1 MREVVIVNGV
11 RTPQGKFGG
20 SLKNISASDL
30 GKTVI
35 KGLFDKIDAK
45 PKVSEE
51 QKSIRPKK
59 FRSTDKAVIE
69 EKYWDWDEDAQNL
82 DLDEI
87 IMGNVLQGG
96 QGQNP
101 TRQASIK
108 AGIPKEVPAYTV
120 NKVCGSGSKAI
131 TLAAD
136 AISSGNEEAIVAGG
150 MESMSSAPYV
160 LPKAR
165 WGYKMDLD
173 CDGKINDM
181 MVLDG
186 LYEIFYDYHMG
197 HTAENLADAYN
208 ISREEQ
214 DRLGVESQNR
224 ALKAVNN
231 GTFEDEIVPVET
243 RNGMFKQDE
252 TPRDTNM
259 ELISKLPPAFKEGGT
274 VTAGNSSGIS
284 DGAAAVLVTS
294 RQYAEENDLEIMATL
309 EGYASAGVDPKYMGL
324 GPVPATKKVL
334 NENEYSEE
342 DLDLIEENEAFAAQ
356 ILACMEEMGTSKYG
370 IDMNEVG
377 SENVNPHGSGI
388 SLGHPIGC
396 TGARIVVTLLH
407 ELERRDDKTGLASLC
422 IGGGMGMSL
431 LFNR

>member
-1 MREVVIVNGV
+1 MKEVVVVNGV

-20 SLKNISASDL
+20 SLKDISASDL

-35 KGLFDKIDAK
+35 KGLFDKLQAK
-45 PKVSEE
+45 PEISEE
-51 QKSIRPKK
+51 QKRIRPKK
-59 FRSTDKAVIE
+59 INSDDKAEIE
-69 EKYWDWDEDAQNL
+69 EKYWDWDDDAQNL
-82 DLDEI
+82 DIDEI
-87 IMGNVLQGG
+87 ILGNVLQGG

-101 TRQASIK
+101 ARQASIR
-108 AGIPKEVPAYTV
+108 AGIPVEIPAYTV

-136 AISSGNEEAIVAGG
+136 AITSGNADAIIAGG
-150 MESMSSAPYV
+150 MESMSNAPYV

-173 CDGKINDM
+173 GKGDINDM

-197 HTAENLADAYN
+197 HTAENLADAYD

-224 ALKAVNN
+224 ALKAVKN
-231 GTFEDEIVPVET
+231 GVFEDEIVPVKT
-243 RNGMFKQDE
+243 SKGVFKQDE

-259 ELISKLPPAFKEGGT
+259 ELMSKLPPAFKEGGT

-284 DGAAAVLVTS
+284 DGAAAVLLTS
-294 RQYAEENDLEIMATL
+294 REYAEENNLDVMATL
-309 EGYASAGVDPKYMGL
+309 KGYESAGLDPKYMGL
-324 GPVPATKKVL
+324 GPVPATNKLLK
-334 NENEYSEE
+334 ENGYSKEE
-342 DLDLIEENEAFAAQ
+342 IDLMEENEAFAAQ
-356 ILACMEEMGTSKYG
+356 ILACMEEMGTPKYG

-407 ELERRDDKTGLASLC
+407 ELERRGDDTGLASLC

>member
-1 MREVVIVNGV
+1 MRDVVIVNGV

-20 SLKNISASDL
+20 SLKNMSASDL

-35 KGLFDKIDAK
+35 KGLFDKINAK

-136 AISSGNEEAIVAGG
+136 AISSGNAEAIVAGG
-150 MESMSSAPYV
+150 MESMNSAPYV

-173 CDGKINDM
+173 CDGDINDM

-259 ELISKLPPAFKEGGT
+259 ELMSKLPPAFKEGGT

-294 RQYAEENDLEIMATL
+294 KEYAEENDLDIMATL

-324 GPVPATKKVL
+324 GPVPATRKVL
-334 NENEYSEE
+334 NDTGYSEE

-356 ILACMEEMGTSKYG
+356 ILACMEEMGTPKYG

-388 SLGHPIGC
+388 SLGHPVGC
-396 TGARIVVTLLH
+396 TVARIVVTLLH
-407 ELERRDDKTGLASLC
+407 ELERRDDDTGLASLC

>member
-1 MREVVIVNGV
+1 MKDVVIVNGV

-20 SLKNISASDL
+20 SLKNVSASDL

-35 KGLFDKIDAK
+35 KGLFDKIKAR
-45 PKVSEE
+45 PKVSEI
-51 QKSIRPKK
+51 QKKIRPNK
-59 FRSTDKAVIE
+59 FRSIDKTEVE
-69 EKYWDWDEDAQNL
+69 EKYWEWDEDLQKINI
-82 DLDEI
+82 DEV

-101 TRQASIK
+101 ARQASIK
-108 AGIPKEVPAYTV
+108 AGIPFEIPAYTV

-136 AISSGNEEAIVAGG
+136 AILSGNAEAIIAGG

-173 CDGKINDM
+173 GQGEINDV

-197 HTAENLADAYN
+197 YTAENLAELYD

-214 DRLGVESQNR
+214 DRLGMESQNR
-224 ALKAVNN
+224 AMKAVKN

-243 RNGMFKQDE
+243 SKGIFKKDE

-259 ELISKLPPAFKEGGT
+259 DLMSKLPPVFKEGGT

-294 RQYAEENDLEIMATL
+294 REFAEENDLNIMATL
-309 EGYASAGVDPKYMGL
+309 KGYASAGVDPKYMGL
-324 GPVPATKKVL
+324 GPVPATRKVL
-334 NENEYSEE
+334 NESGYSKK
-342 DLDLIEENEAFAAQ
+342 DLNLIEENEAFASQ
-356 ILACMEEMGTSKYG
+356 ILACMEEMRTPKYG

-407 ELERRDDKTGLASLC
+407 ELERRDDNTGLASLC
-422 IGGGMGMSL
+422 VGGGMGMSL
-431 LFNR
+431 LFDR

>member
-1 MREVVIVNGV
+1 MNEVVIVNGV

-20 SLKNISASDL
+20 SLKNISASEL

-35 KGLFDKIDAK
+35 KGLLDKIQAR
-45 PKVSEE
+45 PTVSEE

-59 FRSTDKAVIE
+59 FRSVDKTEIE
-69 EKYWDWDEDAQNL
+69 EKNWDWNEDLQKINIDEV
-82 DLDEI
+82 

-101 TRQASIK
+101 ARQASIS
-108 AGIPKEVPAYTV
+108 AGIPRDTPAYTV
-120 NKVCGSGSKAI
+120 NKVCGSGSKSIA
-131 TLAAD
+131 LAAD
-136 AISSGNEEAIVAGG
+136 AILAGNADAIIAGG
-150 MESMSSAPYV
+150 MESMSSAPYI

-165 WGYKMDLD
+165 WGYKMDV
-173 CDGKINDM
+173 DGEGTINDM

-197 HTAENLADAYN
+197 VTAENLAKAYD

-224 ALKAVNN
+224 AIKALEN
-231 GTFEDEIVPVET
+231 GVFQEEIVPVKT
-243 RNGMFKQDE
+243 SKGLFKQDE

-259 ELISKLPPAFKEGGT
+259 DMMSKLPPVFKKGGT

-284 DGAAAVLVTS
+284 DGAAAVLITS
-294 RQYAEENDLEIMATL
+294 REYAEDNNLDIMATL
-309 EGYASAGVDPKYMGL
+309 KGYASAGVDPKYMGL
-324 GPVPATKKVL
+324 GPVPATNKVL
-334 NENEYSEE
+334 NENGYSEE

-356 ILACMEEMGTSKYG
+356 ILACMEEMGTPKYG

-407 ELERRDDKTGLASLC
+407 ELNRRRDNTGLASLC

-431 LFNR
+431 LFER